1 MKGKGWR
8 GVREKSTLARELRRL
23 LPGQVRLDE
32 PMKLH
37 TTWRIGGPADLFVE
51 PDGVA
56 SLARALAFARRENL
70 PVTVIGNGSNL
81 LVKDGGIRGLVVKIG
96 GGFRWLNIQGDQIT
110 AGAGTG
116 LARLTAAAKE
126 AGVGGFEF
134 LAGIPGTVGG
144 AVVMN
149 AGAFGKATSDLCA
162 SVQLMDE
169 TGQLVERPGAALG
182 FGYRT
187 SNLQGGKLIVIA
199 AVFRGTVRE
208 PQAIQAEIEDLL
220 SRRKK
225 TQPLGHLSAGSVFR
239 NPPGISAG
247 FLIEHAGGKGMRAG
261 DAAVS
266 PVHANF
272 IVNLGSA
279 TARDVL
285 KLIEQVKIAV
295 REKYAI
301 ELKPEVQIIG
311 ED

>member
-1 MKGKGWR
+1 M
-8 GVREKSTLARELRRL
+8 REKSRLAAGLRRL
-23 LPGQVRLDE
+23 SPGPVRLDE

-56 SLARALAFARRENL
+56 GLAKVLAFARRENV
-70 PVTVIGNGSNL
+70 PVTIIGNGSNL

-96 GGFRWLNIQGDQIT
+96 TGLDWLNIQGDRID
-110 AGAGTG
+110 AGAGTR
-116 LARLTAAAKE
+116 LARLAGAAKE
-126 AGVGGFEF
+126 AGVGGLEF

-149 AGAFGKATSDLCA
+149 AGAYGKAVSDFCV

-169 TGQLVERPGAALG
+169 TGRLTERPGSALG

-187 SNLQGGKLIVIA
+187 SNLQGGKLIVVA
-199 AVFRGTVRE
+199 AAFRGTRRA
-208 PQAIQAEIEDLL
+208 PQAIQAEMEELL

-225 TQPLGHLSAGSVFR
+225 TQPIGSPSAGSVFR
-239 NPPGISAG
+239 NPPGVSAG
-247 FLIEHAGGKGMRAG
+247 FLIEHAGGKGMRVG
-261 DAAVS
+261 DALVS

-272 IVNLGSA
+272 IVNLGQA
-279 TARDVL
+279 GARDVL
-285 KLIEQVKIAV
+285 RLIEQVKTAV

-301 ELKPEVQIIG
+301 ELQPEVQMIG

>member
-1 MKGKGWR
+1 MAE
-8 GVREKSTLARELRRL
+8 VREKSRLARELMRL

-56 SLARALAFARRENL
+56 GLAQALAFARRENL
-70 PVTVIGNGSNL
+70 PVTIIGNGSNL

-96 GGFRWLNIQGDQIT
+96 GGFRWLNIQGSRIT

-116 LARLTAAAKE
+116 LARLTGAAKE

-169 TGQLVERPGAALG
+169 TGRLAERPGAALG

-187 SNLQGGKLIVIA
+187 SNLQGSKLIVVA
-199 AVFRGTVRE
+199 AVFRGTYRE
-208 PQAIQAEIEDLL
+208 PQAIQAEMEDLFN
-220 SRRKK
+220 RRKK
-225 TQPLGHLSAGSVFR
+225 TQPLGCPSAGSVFQ

-247 FLIEHAGGKGMRAG
+247 FLIERAGGKGMRAG

-272 IVNLGSA
+272 IVNLGNA

>member
-1 MKGKGWR
+1 M
-8 GVREKSTLARELRRL
+8 REKSRLARELMRL

-56 SLARALAFARRENL
+56 SLAQALAFARRENL

-96 GGFRWLNIQGDQIT
+96 GGFRWLNIQGSRIT

-116 LARLTAAAKE
+116 LARLTGAAKE

-149 AGAFGKATSDLCA
+149 AGAFGKATSDLCE

-169 TGQLVERPGAALG
+169 TGRLAERPGTALG

-187 SNLQGGKLIVIA
+187 SNLQGSKLIVIA
-199 AVFRGTVRE
+199 AVLQGTYRE
-208 PQAIQAEIEDLL
+208 PQAIQAEMEDLFN
-220 SRRKK
+220 RRKE
-225 TQPLGHLSAGSVFR
+225 TQPLGHPSAGSVFQ

-247 FLIEHAGGKGMRAG
+247 FLIERAGGKGMRAG
-261 DAAVS
+261 DAAIS